1 MLYSY
6 KSTNTDTEGASL
18 DDTLPGFTSATTAAR
33 KKLFELSRTV
43 IAAAEAFVDNL
54 QKSVLRSI
62 KAS

>member
-1 MLYSY
+1 M
-6 KSTNTDTEGASL
+6 EGASL

-54 QKSVLRSI
+54 QKSVLRRI